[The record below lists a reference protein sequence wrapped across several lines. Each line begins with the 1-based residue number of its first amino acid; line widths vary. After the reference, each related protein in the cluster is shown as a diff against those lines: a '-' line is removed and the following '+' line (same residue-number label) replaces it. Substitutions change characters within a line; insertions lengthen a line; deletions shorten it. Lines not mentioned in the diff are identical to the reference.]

1 MSNILH
7 DIRKQYIFS
16 SLDETKI
23 LSDPVEQFEVW
34 LNEAIKCKEPEPTA
48 MVLSTVDEHLQ
59 PHSRIVLLKE
69 ITPEGF
75 VFYTNYEGGKAKQ
88 MEVNNRVSLL
98 FFWPKME
105 RQVRINGHVEK
116 MSEAIS
122 TLYFLSRPLESRI
135 GAWASPQSQVIRSK
149 DFLEE
154 QYKYYKKKFGENVP
168 KPPFWGGYIVRPV
181 SIEFWQGRPNRLH
194 DRLIYTFGSGEW
206 KISRLAP

>member
-23 LSDPVEQFEVW
+23 LSDPVEQFELW
-34 LNEAIKCKEPEPTA
+34 LHEAIKCKEQEPTA

-75 VFYTNYEGGKAKQ
+75 VFYTNYEGAKAKQ

-116 MSEAIS
+116 ISEAIS
-122 TLYFLSRPLESRI
+122 TLYFLSRPLENRI

-154 QYKYYKKKFGENVP
+154 QYKYYKKKFGENV
-168 KPPFWGGYIVRPV
+168 
-181 SIEFWQGRPNRLH
+181 
-194 DRLIYTFGSGEW
+194 
-206 KISRLAP
+206 